1 MALEAS
7 DRSTDTAP
15 PAEGVRLP
23 NGMIKLPNGII
34 LDKDGKP

>member
-7 DRSTDTAP
+7 DRNTDTAP

-23 NGMIKLPNGII
+23 NGMTKLPNGII